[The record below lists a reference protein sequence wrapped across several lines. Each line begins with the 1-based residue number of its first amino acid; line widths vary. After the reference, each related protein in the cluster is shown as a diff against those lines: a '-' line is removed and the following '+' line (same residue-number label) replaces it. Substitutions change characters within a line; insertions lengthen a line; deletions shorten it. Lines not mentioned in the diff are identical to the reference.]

1 MGAGI
6 ENKFRFLAPIP
17 AKQTWPDGFGILP
30 EFPNHDL
37 LVYPNIEILKPCPNS
52 NSMARN

>member
-17 AKQTWPDGFGILP
+17 AKQTWLDGFGILP